1 MKKDPIVSIIV
12 PAFNQEKFIGRCL
25 RSLLAQDFKKDEFE
39 IIVINDG
46 SIDKT
51 SYALNIFKDDISII
65 NNKKNKGL
73 PHCLNMAIKKS
84 KSKYIIRVDAD
95 DYVNENFI
103 KFLVL
108 HLELNNNLDAVA
120 CDYYMVD
127 NEENVIEQKNCMKDP
142 IACGI
147 LFRTDQIIDIGLYD
161 EEFLLHEEK
170 DLRIRFLKKYNIDR
184 AKLPLY
190 RYRLHEN
197 NNTKNLKKMKHH
209 LKKLKKKHKIK

>member
-1 MKKDPIVSIIV
+1 MVSIIIT
-12 PAFNQEKFIGRCL
+12 NYNYGRYIGRCI
-25 RSLLAQDFKKDEFE
+25 RSCLQQKHTDVEVIVVDDCSTDNSEE
-39 IIVINDG
+39 IIKSFG
-46 SIDKT
+46 DKVKFYKT
-51 SYALNIFKDDISII
+51 P
-65 NNKKNKGL
+65 NNSGVAVASNLGIQ
-73 PHCLNMAIKKS
+73 NS
-84 KSKYIIRVDAD
+84 SGQFIIRVDAD

-108 HLELNNNLDAVA
+108 HLELNNNLDAIA

-209 LKKLKKKHKIK
+209 FKKLKKKHKIR